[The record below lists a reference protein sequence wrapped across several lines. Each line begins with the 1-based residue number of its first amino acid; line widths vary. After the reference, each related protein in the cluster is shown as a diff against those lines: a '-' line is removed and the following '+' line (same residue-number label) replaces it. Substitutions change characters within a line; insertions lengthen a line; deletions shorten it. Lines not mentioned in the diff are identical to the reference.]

1 MAALIAA
8 VMDTLFDALNKSFVG
23 GFVVE
28 LVDKFIRFLF
38 WLVDLLNDG
47 LMDSLPDGKS
57 LMTARIVVNHSI
69 DIIQ

>member
-1 MAALIAA
+1 M
-8 VMDTLFDALNKSFVG
+8 DALSKSFVA
-23 GFVVE
+23 E

-38 WLVDLLNDG
+38 WLVDLLNDR

-69 DIIQ
+69 DIFQ